1 MKFKKIIAGVMG
13 AVMAASCVPM
23 SVNSSLITSISASAE
38 TSGTCGDNVNWVLS
52 DDGVLTISGTGD
64 MSNYNDFEISAPFHN
79 NTDIKSVIIENGV
92 TSIGEWAFSNCSS
105 LTSIEIPDSVTSI
118 GLYAFAGTKW
128 LENKQ
133 AENPLVI
140 VNGIL
145 IDGVTCTGDVVIP
158 DTVTSIGEAAF
169 PGCSSLTSIE
179 IPDPVTS
186 IGTDAFSGTKW
197 LENKQAEN
205 PLVIVNGILIDGKT
219 CTGGVV
225 IPDTVTSVGNC
236 AFSECSSLTSIE
248 IPNSVTSI
256 GRGSFYYCYGL
267 TDVYYTGTSD
277 DWNKIDIGKENDK
290 LISSKI
296 HFETTRKDEP
306 TEPTTTTTTTTTIT
320 TTTTTTNK
328 TSTEKTSLGDL
339 NKDCKI
345 DSKDAVL
352 ILKSYA
358 EELAS
363 GKKTVSAD
371 FGDVNSDGKVD
382 SKDAVWVLKY
392 YAETLT
398 GYMGSILDFI
408 KK

>member
-1 MKFKKIIAGVMG
+1 M
-13 AVMAASCVPM
+13 
-23 SVNSSLITSISASAE
+23 
-38 TSGTCGDNVNWVLS
+38 
-52 DDGVLTISGTGD
+52 TI
-64 MSNYNDFEISAPFHN
+64 
-79 NTDIKSVIIENGV
+79 
-92 TSIGEWAFSNCSS
+92 
-105 LTSIEIPDSVTSI
+105 
-118 GLYAFAGTKW
+118 
-128 LENKQ
+128 
-133 AENPLVI
+133 
-140 VNGIL
+140 
-145 IDGVTCTGDVVIP
+145 
-158 DTVTSIGEAAF
+158 
-169 PGCSSLTSIE
+169 IE

-256 GRGSFYYCYGL
+256 GEYAFNGCSRLTSIEIPNSVTSIGRGAFYYCYGL

-290 LISSKI
+290 LTSSKI
-296 HFETTRKDEP
+296 HFGTSRKDEL
-306 TEPTTTTTTTTTIT
+306 TEPTTTTTTTTTIIATT

-339 NKDCKI
+339 NKDDKI

-398 GYMGSILDFI
+398 GYMGIILDFI

>member
-92 TSIGEWAFSNCSS
+92 TSIGENAFYHCSSLTSIKIPNSITSIVENAFYHCSSLTSIEIPKSVTSIGEWAFSNCSS

-169 PGCSSLTSIE
+169 PGCSSLTS
-179 IPDPVTS
+179 PDKYRNPR
-186 IGTDAFSGTKW
+186 FS
-197 LENKQAEN
+197 NIN
-205 PLVIVNGILIDGKT
+205 
-219 CTGGVV
+219 
-225 IPDTVTSVGNC
+225 
-236 AFSECSSLTSIE
+236 
-248 IPNSVTSI
+248 
-256 GRGSFYYCYGL
+256 R
-267 TDVYYTGTSD
+267 
-277 DWNKIDIGKENDK
+277 
-290 LISSKI
+290 
-296 HFETTRKDEP
+296 
-306 TEPTTTTTTTTTIT
+306 
-320 TTTTTTNK
+320 
-328 TSTEKTSLGDL
+328 
-339 NKDCKI
+339 
-345 DSKDAVL
+345 
-352 ILKSYA
+352 
-358 EELAS
+358 
-363 GKKTVSAD
+363 
-371 FGDVNSDGKVD
+371 
-382 SKDAVWVLKY
+382 
-392 YAETLT
+392 
-398 GYMGSILDFI
+398 
-408 KK
+408 